1 MLLAEA
7 GIDAD
12 GHNFQMCH
20 RNLISSPPLAL
31 PSLLKLTE
39 NSHQT
44 SIFRKI
50 QNIFQ
55 EPFSCNLSLAVW
67 YVTIVFAS
75 EVNE

>member
-31 PSLLKLTE
+31 PSLQKLTE

-44 SIFRKI
+44 SIFTKI
-50 QNIFQ
+50 QNT
-55 EPFSCNLSLAVW
+55 L
-67 YVTIVFAS
+67 
-75 EVNE
+75 

>member
-31 PSLLKLTE
+31 PSLQNLLRAPTR
-39 NSHQT
+39 HPFLQR
-44 SIFRKI
+44 FKI
-50 QNIFQ
+50 H
-55 EPFSCNLSLAVW
+55 CKNLFHV
-67 YVTIVFAS
+67 I
-75 EVNE
+75 